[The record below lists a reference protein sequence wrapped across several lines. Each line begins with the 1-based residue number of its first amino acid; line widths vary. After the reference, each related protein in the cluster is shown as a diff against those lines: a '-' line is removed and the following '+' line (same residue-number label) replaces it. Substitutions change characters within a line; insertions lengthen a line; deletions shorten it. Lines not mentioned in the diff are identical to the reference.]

1 MLNIFKK
8 RIRKLIRFFQILHA
22 LLLRRPVSRIFGT
35 ERGTPIDRFYIE
47 DFLQKNSNA
56 IHGDVLEI
64 AENIYTLKYG
74 HAPLNSHILH
84 VSSDNP
90 NATLIGNLETGEN
103 IPVSSF
109 DCIILTQTLPF
120 IYDVRA
126 VLKHSYLALKPNGTL
141 LLTLPLI
148 AQISRYDMDRWG
160 DGGSPILQ
168 HSVCFRS
175 FSRKTRLQ
183 SLFMETIMR
192 HLLSLPVWLWKT
204 STGRDFFQ
212 QTMITSLSWG
222 QSPEN
227 DENSSQKNSIC

>member
-1 MLNIFKK
+1 MQI
-8 RIRKLIRFFQILHA
+8 KLKHFLRTIWMKIQIWSKW
-22 LLLRRPVSRIFGT
+22 LLRHPVSRIFGT

-64 AENIYTLKYG
+64 AENTYTLKYG
-74 HAPLNSHILH
+74 HSPLNSHILH

-103 IPVSSF
+103 IPVNSF

-126 VLKHSYLALKPNGTL
+126 VLKHSYLALKPNGAL

-160 DGGSPILQ
+160 DYWRFTDLAAQRLLQ
-168 HSVCFRS
+168 
-175 FSRKTRLQ
+175 
-183 SLFMETIMR
+183 E
-192 HLLSLPVWLWKT
+192 
-204 STGRDFFQ
+204 FFQ
-212 QTMITSLSWG
+212 KDKIAITVYG
-222 QSPEN
+222 N
-227 DENSSQKNSIC
+227 YYAASSFLAGMAQEDINKKRLFPTDHDYQLILGAIARK